1 MKNNDNKLKILSV
14 IVAIFMWTYVIN
26 STNPTVNKVFRSIP
40 VVIKNQ
46 ENLEKSGYV
55 IVGGDQ
61 SFTTTVKLK
70 GSREKIIGLKAENI
84 YASVDISDLREGIQ
98 SLAIKVDTPS
108 GVSVEN
114 SDPNQINLNIQK
126 QIIKK
131 LPVNLTINDNIKDGR
146 IVEVN
151 DLKPKEI
158 TVKGPASLIN
168 KVDRC
173 EVKVDDLNLLDGK
186 VHNLNLQV
194 VDRSGNPIGD
204 VKKSDE
210 DVNISFKVYETKKVK
225 IKLNT
230 FGVINNL
237 YEEVS
242 RTINPES
249 IVIKAPESVL
259 KDVNEILTKPVNVN
273 GLRFTATGEVELDLP
288 ESVEIYNGENKVNY
302 KIEMRKITIPKE
314 DENDKQ
320 WWDIVPI
327 RKSRLQILPSRRLS

>member
-46 ENLEKSGYV
+46 EKLEKSGYI

-61 SFTTTVKLK
+61 NFTTTIKLK
-70 GSREKIIGLKAENI
+70 GTRERIIGLKAENI
-84 YASVDISDLREGIQ
+84 YASVDISHLREGIQ
-98 SLAIKVDTPS
+98 SLAINVDTPS

-126 QIIKK
+126 LITKK
-131 LPVNLTINDNIKDGR
+131 LPVNLIYSDNIKDGR

-151 DLKPKEI
+151 ELKPKEI
-158 TVKGPASLIN
+158 TVKGPASLVN

-173 EVKVDDLNLLDGK
+173 EVRVDDLNLLDGK

-194 VDRSGNPIGD
+194 VDRSGKVIED
-204 VKKSDE
+204 VKRSDD
-210 DVNISFKVYETKKVK
+210 DVNISFRVYETKKVN

-230 FGVINNL
+230 FGVVNSL

-242 RTINPES
+242 RSINPES
-249 IVIKAPESVL
+249 IVIKAPESVI
-259 KDVNEILTKPVNVN
+259 KETDEILTKPININ
-273 GLRFTATGEVELDLP
+273 GLRYNATGEVELDLP
-288 ESVEIYNGENKVNY
+288 ESVEIYNGENKINY
-302 KIEMRKITIPKE
+302 KIEMRKIPSLKDAE
-314 DENDKQ
+314 DDK
-320 WWDIVPI
+320 D
-327 RKSRLQILPSRRLS
+327 

>member
-46 ENLEKSGYV
+46 EKLEESGYI

-61 SFTTTVKLK
+61 NFTTTIKLK
-70 GSREKIIGLKAENI
+70 GTRERIIGLKAENI
-84 YASVDISDLREGIQ
+84 YASVDISHLREGIQ
-98 SLAIKVDTPS
+98 SLAINVDTPS

-126 QIIKK
+126 LITKK
-131 LPVNLTINDNIKDGR
+131 LPVNLIYSDNIKDGR

-151 DLKPKEI
+151 ELKPKEI
-158 TVKGPASLIN
+158 TVKGPASLVN

-173 EVKVDDLNLLDGK
+173 EVRVDDLNLLDGK

-194 VDRSGNPIGD
+194 VDRSGKVIED
-204 VKKSDE
+204 VKRSDD
-210 DVNISFKVYETKKVK
+210 DVNISFRVYETKKVN

-230 FGVINNL
+230 FGVVNSL

-242 RTINPES
+242 RSINPES
-249 IVIKAPESVL
+249 IVIKAPESVI
-259 KDVNEILTKPVNVN
+259 KETDEILTKPININ
-273 GLRFTATGEVELDLP
+273 GLRYNATGEVELDLP
-288 ESVEIYNGENKVNY
+288 ESVEIYNGENKINY
-302 KIEMRKITIPKE
+302 KIEMRKIPSLKDAE
-314 DENDKQ
+314 DDK
-320 WWDIVPI
+320 D
-327 RKSRLQILPSRRLS
+327 

>member
-46 ENLEKSGYV
+46 EKLEKSGYI

-61 SFTTTVKLK
+61 NFTTTIKLK
-70 GSREKIIGLKAENI
+70 GTRERIIGLKAENI
-84 YASVDISDLREGIQ
+84 YASVDISHLREGIQ
-98 SLAIKVDTPS
+98 SLAINVDTPS

-126 QIIKK
+126 LITKK
-131 LPVNLTINDNIKDGR
+131 LPVNLIYNDNIKDGR

-151 DLKPKEI
+151 ELKPKEI
-158 TVKGPASLIN
+158 TVKGPASLVN

-173 EVKVDDLNLLDGK
+173 EVRVDDLNLLDGK

-194 VDRSGNPIGD
+194 VDRSGKVIED
-204 VKKSDE
+204 VTRSDD
-210 DVNISFKVYETKKVK
+210 DVNISFRVYETKKVN

-230 FGVINNL
+230 FGVVNSL

-242 RTINPES
+242 RSINPES
-249 IVIKAPESVL
+249 IVIKAPESVI
-259 KDVNEILTKPVNVN
+259 KETDEILTKPININ
-273 GLRFTATGEVELDLP
+273 GLRYNATGEVELDLP
-288 ESVEIYNGENKVNY
+288 ESVEIYNGENKINY
-302 KIEMRKITIPKE
+302 KIEMRKIPSLKDAE
-314 DENDKQ
+314 DDK
-320 WWDIVPI
+320 D
-327 RKSRLQILPSRRLS
+327 

>member
-1 MKNNDNKLKILSV
+1 MMKNNDNKLKILSV

-46 ENLEKSGYV
+46 EKLEESGYI

-61 SFTTTVKLK
+61 NFTTTIKLK
-70 GSREKIIGLKAENI
+70 GTRERIIGLKAENI
-84 YASVDISDLREGIQ
+84 YASVDISHLREGIQ
-98 SLAIKVDTPS
+98 SLAINVDTPS

-126 QIIKK
+126 LITKK
-131 LPVNLTINDNIKDGR
+131 LPVNLIYNDNIKDGR

-151 DLKPKEI
+151 ELKPKEI
-158 TVKGPASLIN
+158 TVKGPASLVN

-173 EVKVDDLNLLDGK
+173 EVRVDDLNLLDGK
-186 VHNLNLQV
+186 VHNLNLKV
-194 VDRSGNPIGD
+194 VDRSGKVIED
-204 VKKSDE
+204 VTRSDD
-210 DVNISFKVYETKKVK
+210 DVNISFRVYETKKVN

-230 FGVINNL
+230 FGVVNSL

-242 RTINPES
+242 RSINPES
-249 IVIKAPESVL
+249 IVIKAPESVI
-259 KDVNEILTKPVNVN
+259 KETEEILTKPLNIN
-273 GLRFTATGEVELDLP
+273 GLRYNASGEVELDLP

-302 KIEMRKITIPKE
+302 KIEMRKIPSLKDAE
-314 DENDKQ
+314 DDK
-320 WWDIVPI
+320 D
-327 RKSRLQILPSRRLS
+327 

>member
-46 ENLEKSGYV
+46 EKLEKSGYI

-61 SFTTTVKLK
+61 NFTTTIKLK
-70 GSREKIIGLKAENI
+70 GTRERIIGLKAENI
-84 YASVDISDLREGIQ
+84 YASVDISHLREGIQ
-98 SLAIKVDTPS
+98 SLAINVDTPS

-126 QIIKK
+126 LITKK
-131 LPVNLTINDNIKDGR
+131 LPVNLIYNDNIKDGR

-151 DLKPKEI
+151 ELKPKEI

-173 EVKVDDLNLLDGK
+173 EVRVDDLNLLDGK
-186 VHNLNLQV
+186 VHNLNLKV
-194 VDRSGNPIGD
+194 VDRSGKVIED
-204 VKKSDE
+204 VTRSDD
-210 DVNISFKVYETKKVK
+210 DVNISFRVYETKKVN

-230 FGVINNL
+230 FGVVNSL

-242 RTINPES
+242 RSINPES
-249 IVIKAPESVL
+249 IVIKAPESVI
-259 KDVNEILTKPVNVN
+259 KETEEILTKPININ
-273 GLRFTATGEVELDLP
+273 GLRYNATGEVELDLP

-302 KIEMRKITIPKE
+302 KIEMRKIPSLKDAE
-314 DENDKQ
+314 DDK
-320 WWDIVPI
+320 D
-327 RKSRLQILPSRRLS
+327 

>member
-46 ENLEKSGYV
+46 EKLEKSGYI

-61 SFTTTVKLK
+61 NFTTTIKLK
-70 GSREKIIGLKAENI
+70 GTRERIIGLKAENI
-84 YASVDISDLREGIQ
+84 YASVDISHLREGIQ
-98 SLAIKVDTPS
+98 SLAINVDTPS

-126 QIIKK
+126 LITKK
-131 LPVNLTINDNIKDGR
+131 LPVNLIYNENIKDGR

-151 DLKPKEI
+151 ELKPKEI
-158 TVKGPASLIN
+158 TVKGPASLVN

-173 EVKVDDLNLLDGK
+173 EVRVDDLNLLDGK

-194 VDRSGNPIGD
+194 VDRSGKVIED
-204 VKKSDE
+204 VTRSDD
-210 DVNISFKVYETKKVK
+210 DVNISFRVYETKKVN

-230 FGVINNL
+230 FGVVNSL

-242 RTINPES
+242 RSINPES
-249 IVIKAPESVL
+249 IVIKAPESVI
-259 KDVNEILTKPVNVN
+259 KETEEILTKPININ
-273 GLRFTATGEVELDLP
+273 GLRYNATGEVELDLP

-302 KIEMRKITIPKE
+302 KIEMRKIPSLKDAE
-314 DENDKQ
+314 DDK
-320 WWDIVPI
+320 D
-327 RKSRLQILPSRRLS
+327 

>member
-46 ENLEKSGYV
+46 EKLEESGYI

-61 SFTTTVKLK
+61 NFTTTIKLK
-70 GSREKIIGLKAENI
+70 GTRERIIGLKAENI
-84 YASVDISDLREGIQ
+84 YASVDISHLREGIQ
-98 SLAIKVDTPS
+98 SLAINVDTPS

-126 QIIKK
+126 LITKK
-131 LPVNLTINDNIKDGR
+131 LPVNLIYSDNIKDGR

-151 DLKPKEI
+151 ELKPKEI
-158 TVKGPASLIN
+158 TVKGPASLVN

-173 EVKVDDLNLLDGK
+173 EVRVDDLNLLDGK

-194 VDRSGNPIGD
+194 VDRSGKVIED
-204 VKKSDE
+204 VKRSDD
-210 DVNISFKVYETKKVK
+210 DVNISFRVYETKKVN

-230 FGVINNL
+230 FGVVNSL

-242 RTINPES
+242 RSINPES
-249 IVIKAPESVL
+249 IVIKAPESVI
-259 KDVNEILTKPVNVN
+259 KETDEILTKPININ
-273 GLRFTATGEVELDLP
+273 GLRYNATGEVELDLP
-288 ESVEIYNGENKVNY
+288 ESGEIYNGENKINY
-302 KIEMRKITIPKE
+302 KIEMRKIPSLKDAE
-314 DENDKQ
+314 DDK
-320 WWDIVPI
+320 D
-327 RKSRLQILPSRRLS
+327 

>member
-1 MKNNDNKLKILSV
+1 MMKNNDNKLKILSV

-46 ENLEKSGYV
+46 EKLEESGYI

-61 SFTTTVKLK
+61 NFTTTIKLK
-70 GSREKIIGLKAENI
+70 GTRERIIGLKAENI
-84 YASVDISDLREGIQ
+84 YASVDISHLREGIQ
-98 SLAIKVDTPS
+98 SLAINVDTPS

-126 QIIKK
+126 LITKK
-131 LPVNLTINDNIKDGR
+131 LPVNLIYSDNIKDGR

-151 DLKPKEI
+151 ELKPKEI
-158 TVKGPASLIN
+158 TVKGPASLVN

-173 EVKVDDLNLLDGK
+173 EVRVDDLNLLDGK

-194 VDRSGNPIGD
+194 VDRSGKVIED
-204 VKKSDE
+204 VKRSDD
-210 DVNISFKVYETKKVK
+210 DVNISFRVYETKKVN

-230 FGVINNL
+230 FGVVNSL

-242 RTINPES
+242 RSINPES
-249 IVIKAPESVL
+249 IVIKAPESVI
-259 KDVNEILTKPVNVN
+259 KETDEILTKPININ
-273 GLRFTATGEVELDLP
+273 GLRYNATGEVELDLP
-288 ESVEIYNGENKVNY
+288 ESVEIYNGENKINY
-302 KIEMRKITIPKE
+302 KIEMRKIPSLKDAE
-314 DENDKQ
+314 DDK
-320 WWDIVPI
+320 D
-327 RKSRLQILPSRRLS
+327 

>member
-46 ENLEKSGYV
+46 EKLEESGYI

-61 SFTTTVKLK
+61 NFTTTIKLK
-70 GSREKIIGLKAENI
+70 GTREKIIGLKAENI
-84 YASVDISDLREGIQ
+84 YASVDISHLREGIQ
-98 SLAIKVDTPS
+98 SLAINVDTPS

-126 QIIKK
+126 LITKK
-131 LPVNLTINDNIKDGR
+131 LPVNLIYSDNIKDGR

-151 DLKPKEI
+151 ELKPKEI
-158 TVKGPASLIN
+158 TVKGPASLVN

-173 EVKVDDLNLLDGK
+173 EVRVDDLNLLDGK

-194 VDRSGNPIGD
+194 VDRSGKVIED
-204 VKKSDE
+204 VKRSDD
-210 DVNISFKVYETKKVK
+210 DVNISFRVYETKKVN

-230 FGVINNL
+230 FGVVNSL

-242 RTINPES
+242 RSINPES
-249 IVIKAPESVL
+249 IVIKAPESVI
-259 KDVNEILTKPVNVN
+259 KETDEILTKPININ
-273 GLRFTATGEVELDLP
+273 GLRYNATGEVELDLP
-288 ESVEIYNGENKVNY
+288 ESVEIYNGENKINY
-302 KIEMRKITIPKE
+302 KIEMRKIPSLKDAE
-314 DENDKQ
+314 DDK
-320 WWDIVPI
+320 D
-327 RKSRLQILPSRRLS
+327 

>member
-46 ENLEKSGYV
+46 EKLEKSGYI

-61 SFTTTVKLK
+61 NFTTTIKLK
-70 GSREKIIGLKAENI
+70 GTRERIIGLKAENI
-84 YASVDISDLREGIQ
+84 YASVDISHLREGIQ
-98 SLAIKVDTPS
+98 SLAINVDTPS

-126 QIIKK
+126 LITKK
-131 LPVNLTINDNIKDGR
+131 LPVNLIYNDNIKDGR

-151 DLKPKEI
+151 ELKPKEI
-158 TVKGPASLIN
+158 TVKGPASLVN

-173 EVKVDDLNLLDGK
+173 EVRVDDLNLLDGK

-194 VDRSGNPIGD
+194 VDRSGKVIED
-204 VKKSDE
+204 VKRSDD
-210 DVNISFKVYETKKVK
+210 DVNISFRVYETKKVN

-230 FGVINNL
+230 FGVVNSL

-242 RTINPES
+242 RSINPES
-249 IVIKAPESVL
+249 IVIKAPESVI
-259 KDVNEILTKPVNVN
+259 KETDEILTKPININ
-273 GLRFTATGEVELDLP
+273 GLRYNATGEVELDLP
-288 ESVEIYNGENKVNY
+288 ESVEIYNGENKINY
-302 KIEMRKITIPKE
+302 KIEMRKIPSLKDAE
-314 DENDKQ
+314 DDK
-320 WWDIVPI
+320 D
-327 RKSRLQILPSRRLS
+327 

>member
-1 MKNNDNKLKILSV
+1 MMKNNDNKLKILSV

-46 ENLEKSGYV
+46 EKLEKSGYI

-61 SFTTTVKLK
+61 NFTTTIKLK
-70 GSREKIIGLKAENI
+70 GTRERIIGLKAENI
-84 YASVDISDLREGIQ
+84 YASVDISHLREGIQ
-98 SLAIKVDTPS
+98 SLAINVDTPS

-126 QIIKK
+126 LITKK
-131 LPVNLTINDNIKDGR
+131 LPVNLIYSDNIKDGR

-151 DLKPKEI
+151 ELKPKEI
-158 TVKGPASLIN
+158 TVKGPASLVN

-173 EVKVDDLNLLDGK
+173 EVRVDDLNLLDGK

-194 VDRSGNPIGD
+194 VDRSGKVIED
-204 VKKSDE
+204 VKRSDD
-210 DVNISFKVYETKKVK
+210 DVNISFRVYETKKVN

-230 FGVINNL
+230 FGVVNSL

-242 RTINPES
+242 RSINPES
-249 IVIKAPESVL
+249 IVIKAPESVI
-259 KDVNEILTKPVNVN
+259 KETEEILTKPLNIN
-273 GLRFTATGEVELDLP
+273 GLRYNASGEVELDLP

-302 KIEMRKITIPKE
+302 KIEMRKIPIPKE

-320 WWDIVPI
+320 
-327 RKSRLQILPSRRLS
+327 

>member
-46 ENLEKSGYV
+46 EKLEESGYI

-61 SFTTTVKLK
+61 NFTTTIKLK
-70 GSREKIIGLKAENI
+70 GTRERIIGLKAENI
-84 YASVDISDLREGIQ
+84 YASVDISHLREGIQ
-98 SLAIKVDTPS
+98 SLAINVDTPS

-126 QIIKK
+126 LITKK
-131 LPVNLTINDNIKDGR
+131 LPVNLIYSDNIKDGR

-151 DLKPKEI
+151 ELKPKEI
-158 TVKGPASLIN
+158 TVKGPAGLVN

-173 EVKVDDLNLLDGK
+173 EVRVDDLNLLDGK

-194 VDRSGNPIGD
+194 VDRSGKVIED
-204 VKKSDE
+204 VKRSDD
-210 DVNISFKVYETKKVK
+210 DVNISFRVYETKKVN

-230 FGVINNL
+230 FGVVNSL

-242 RTINPES
+242 RSINPES
-249 IVIKAPESVL
+249 IVIKAPESVI
-259 KDVNEILTKPVNVN
+259 KETDEILTKPININ
-273 GLRFTATGEVELDLP
+273 GLRYNATGEVELDLP
-288 ESVEIYNGENKVNY
+288 ESVEIYNGENKINY
-302 KIEMRKITIPKE
+302 KIEMRKIPSLKDAE
-314 DENDKQ
+314 DDK
-320 WWDIVPI
+320 D
-327 RKSRLQILPSRRLS
+327 

>member
-46 ENLEKSGYV
+46 EKLEKSGYI

-61 SFTTTVKLK
+61 NFTTTIKLK
-70 GSREKIIGLKAENI
+70 GTRERIIGLKAENI
-84 YASVDISDLREGIQ
+84 YASVDISHLREGIQ
-98 SLAIKVDTPS
+98 SLAINVDTPS

-126 QIIKK
+126 LITKK
-131 LPVNLTINDNIKDGR
+131 LPVNLIYNDNIKDGR

-151 DLKPKEI
+151 ELKPKEI
-158 TVKGPASLIN
+158 TVKGPASLVN

-173 EVKVDDLNLLDGK
+173 EVRVDDLNLLDGK

-194 VDRSGNPIGD
+194 VDRSGKVIED
-204 VKKSDE
+204 VTRSDD
-210 DVNISFKVYETKKVK
+210 DVNISFRVYETKKVN

-230 FGVINNL
+230 FGVVNSL

-242 RTINPES
+242 RSINPES
-249 IVIKAPESVL
+249 IVIKAPESVI
-259 KDVNEILTKPVNVN
+259 KETDEILTKPININ
-273 GLRFTATGEVELDLP
+273 GLRYNASGEVELDLP

-302 KIEMRKITIPKE
+302 KIEMRKIPSLKDAE
-314 DENDKQ
+314 DDK
-320 WWDIVPI
+320 D
-327 RKSRLQILPSRRLS
+327 